1 MPYGWWLMC
10 YRQKQ
15 FPQARVLNQ
24 FGNLSAIF
32 GWITLLAMIAAL
44 FCFIMSKA

>member
-1 MPYGWWLMC
+1 
-10 YRQKQ
+10 
-15 FPQARVLNQ
+15 VLNQ

-32 GWITLLAMIAAL
+32 GWITLVALIAAT